1 MASGN
6 ISPRQ
11 KMINMM
17 YLVLTAMLA
26 LNVSKDILRVLAKL
40 DLGMNATVTT
50 VERGTAT
57 LYQAIQAQVSENPR
71 AIPINERA
79 IQVKAK
85 SDEIFSLLA
94 TTKEEMIKLTGG
106 VDEEG
111 RYKGADN
118 RDIPENFLL
127 NDKSIGG
134 QGKAKEI
141 KEKLTAFRAFL
152 EGQSD
157 GDATMKRIID
167 ETFTFED
174 EVVEGKKMSW
184 ERATFAELP
193 LAGVVPFL
201 TDLQSR
207 VRRMEAKTIEHLYGQ
222 IDANTLKFDNVKAVI
237 MPISTYVTQGDYLEA
252 DVFLAA
258 YDKGRNPEFI
268 GVTPQSIENGVGKI
282 RIQGTGNG
290 TKVLKGAMRV
300 PGGDTEYPFELSYT
314 VAPPSVV
321 ISATAMNVVYRGLDN
336 PLEVSV
342 PGVSPQSL
350 IVSGPGL
357 KGSNGNYILD
367 GNNVPTGTNEIT
379 ISVSVK
385 DNDGKVRKAGS
396 KVYRVKRLPPTTGSV
411 SGVRTGTIS
420 SQKLSKGI
428 IDAKYEDFPFDLKL
442 TVNSFEIKVNADRGA
457 QRVTGNKIPSDL
469 AQSIERLKPGST
481 VTIRNIKATTPK
493 GSTVSVADIVLDIN

>member
-1 MASGN
+1 
-6 ISPRQ
+6 
-11 KMINMM
+11 
-17 YLVLTAMLA
+17 
-26 LNVSKDILRVLAKL
+26 
-40 DLGMNATVTT
+40 

-85 SDEIFSLLA
+85 SDEIFGLLA

-321 ISATAMNVVYRGLDN
+321 ISATKMNVLYRNVDN
-336 PLEVSV
+336 PIEVSV
-342 PGVSPQSL
+342 PGVAPENL
-350 IVSGPGL
+350 IVSGPGIS
-357 KGSNGNYILD
+357 GRAGNYVANVTKVD
-367 GNNVPTGTNEIT
+367 GKELT
-379 ISVSVK
+379 INVSVK
-385 DNDGKVRKAGS
+385 EADGKTRKAGT
-396 KVYRVKRLPPTTGSV
+396 KLYRIKGLPQAVGSV
-411 SGVRTGTIS
+411 Y
-420 SQKLSKGI
+420 KKKDGI
-428 IDAKYEDFPFDLKL
+428 ISTSLLAKGVVEAEYQDFPFDLAL
-442 TVNSFEIKVNADRGA
+442 NVTSFELKLEGKPAVKVSGSR
-457 QRVTGNKIPSDL
+457 IPNDMRD
-469 AQSIERLKPGST
+469 QIQRLKPGSS
-481 VTIRNIKATTPK
+481 VTIRSIKANTPA
-493 GSTVSVADIVLDIN
+493 GARIDNISNIVFDVQ

>member
-85 SDEIFSLLA
+85 SDEIFGLLA

-321 ISATAMNVVYRGLDN
+321 ISATKMNVLYRNVDN
-336 PLEVSV
+336 PIEVSV
-342 PGVSPQSL
+342 PGVAPENL
-350 IVSGPGL
+350 IVSGPGIS
-357 KGSNGNYILD
+357 GRAGNYVANVTKVD
-367 GNNVPTGTNEIT
+367 GKELT
-379 ISVSVK
+379 INVSVK
-385 DNDGKVRKAGS
+385 EADGKTRKAGT
-396 KVYRVKRLPPTTGSV
+396 KLYRIKGLPQAVGSV
-411 SGVRTGTIS
+411 Y
-420 SQKLSKGI
+420 KKKDGI
-428 IDAKYEDFPFDLKL
+428 ISTSLLAKGVVEAEYQDFPFDLAL
-442 TVNSFEIKVNADRGA
+442 NVTSFELKLEGKPAVKVSGSR
-457 QRVTGNKIPSDL
+457 IPNDMRD
-469 AQSIERLKPGST
+469 QIQRLKPGSS
-481 VTIRNIKATTPK
+481 VTIRSIKANTPA
-493 GSTVSVADIVLDIN
+493 GARIDNISNIVFDVQ

>member
-6 ISPRQ
+6 TSPRQ

-79 IQVKAK
+79 IQVKAN

-282 RIQGTGNG
+282 RIQGSGNG

-321 ISATAMNVVYRGLDN
+321 ISATKMNVLYRNVDN
-336 PLEVSV
+336 PIEVSV
-342 PGVSPQSL
+342 PGVAPENL
-350 IVSGPGL
+350 IVSGPGIS
-357 KGSNGNYILD
+357 GRAGNYVANVTKVD
-367 GNNVPTGTNEIT
+367 GKELT
-379 ISVSVK
+379 INVSVK
-385 DNDGKVRKAGS
+385 EADGKTRKAGS
-396 KVYRVKRLPPTTGSV
+396 KLYRIKGLPQAVGSV
-411 SGVRTGTIS
+411 Y
-420 SQKLSKGI
+420 KKKDGI
-428 IDAKYEDFPFDLKL
+428 ISTSLLAKGVVEAEYQDFPFDLAL
-442 TVNSFEIKVNADRGA
+442 NVTSFELKLEGKPAVKVSGSR
-457 QRVTGNKIPSDL
+457 IPNDMRD
-469 AQSIERLKPGST
+469 QIQRLKPGSS
-481 VTIRNIKATTPK
+481 VTIRSIKASTPA
-493 GSTVSVADIVLDIN
+493 GARIDNISNIVFDVQ

>member
-1 MASGN
+1 MASGT

-57 LYQAIQAQVSENPR
+57 LYEGIRAQVSENPR
-71 AIPINERA
+71 AVPINERA
-79 IQVKAK
+79 KQVKSQ
-85 SDEIFSLLA
+85 SDEVFALLA
-94 TTKEEMIKLTGG
+94 STKEEMITLTGG
-106 VDEEG
+106 LDKEG

-118 RDIPENFLL
+118 RDVPENYLL

-141 KEKLTAFRAFL
+141 KETLSAFRTFL

-193 LAGVVPFL
+193 LAGVIPFL

-222 IDANTLKFDNVKAVI
+222 IDANTLKFDNVRAVV
-237 MPISTYVTQGDYLEA
+237 MPRSTYVTQGDYLEA

-258 YDKGRNPEFI
+258 YDKGRNPEFS
-268 GVTPQSIENGVGKI
+268 GVTPQSIEDGVGKI
-282 RIQGTGNG
+282 RIQGSGNG
-290 TKVLKGAMRV
+290 QKT
-300 PGGDTEYPFELSYT
+300 
-314 VAPPSVV
+314 
-321 ISATAMNVVYRGLDN
+321 
-336 PLEVSV
+336 
-342 PGVSPQSL
+342 
-350 IVSGPGL
+350 L
-357 KGSNGNYILD
+357 KGSM
-367 GNNVPTGTNEIT
+367 
-379 ISVSVK
+379 SV
-385 DNDGKVRKAGS
+385 
-396 KVYRVKRLPPTTGSV
+396 
-411 SGVRTGTIS
+411 
-420 SQKLSKGI
+420 
-428 IDAKYEDFPFDLKL
+428 F
-442 TVNSFEIKVNADRGA
+442 
-457 QRVTGNKIPSDL
+457 
-469 AQSIERLKPGST
+469 
-481 VTIRNIKATTPK
+481 
-493 GSTVSVADIVLDIN
+493 

>member
-1 MASGN
+1 MASGT

-57 LYQAIQAQVSENPR
+57 LYEAIQAQVSENPR
-71 AIPINERA
+71 AVPVNERA
-79 IQVKAK
+79 KQVKAQ
-85 SDEIFSLLA
+85 SDQIFALLA
-94 TTKEEMIKLTGG
+94 SAKEEMITLTGG
-106 VDEEG
+106 LDKEG

-134 QGKAKEI
+134 QAKAKEI

-321 ISATAMNVVYRGLDN
+321 ISATKMNVLYRNVDN
-336 PLEVSV
+336 PIEVSV
-342 PGVSPQSL
+342 PGVAPENL
-350 IVSGPGL
+350 IVSGPGIS
-357 KGSNGNYILD
+357 GRAGNYVANVTKVD
-367 GNNVPTGTNEIT
+367 GKELT
-379 ISVSVK
+379 INVSVK
-385 DNDGKVRKAGS
+385 EADGKTRKAGT
-396 KVYRVKRLPPTTGSV
+396 KLYRIKGLPQAVGSV
-411 SGVRTGTIS
+411 Y
-420 SQKLSKGI
+420 KKKDGI
-428 IDAKYEDFPFDLKL
+428 ISTSLLAKGVVEAEYQDFPFDLAL
-442 TVNSFEIKVNADRGA
+442 NVTSFELKLEGKPAVKVSGSR
-457 QRVTGNKIPSDL
+457 IPNDMRD
-469 AQSIERLKPGST
+469 QIQRLKPGSS
-481 VTIRNIKATTPK
+481 VTIRSIKANTPA
-493 GSTVSVADIVLDIN
+493 GARIDNISNIVFDVQ

>member
-40 DLGMNATVTT
+40 DLGMNATVST

-71 AIPINERA
+71 AVPINERA
-79 IQVKAK
+79 KQVKSQ
-85 SDEIFSLLA
+85 SDEIFALLA
-94 TTKEEMIKLTGG
+94 TTKDEMIALTGG
-106 VDEEG
+106 LDEEG

-118 RDIPENFLL
+118 RDIPENYLL

-141 KEKLTAFRAFL
+141 KEKLAAFRTFL

-157 GDATMKRIID
+157 GDATMKRIVD
-167 ETFTFED
+167 ETFTFDD

-222 IDANTLKFDNVKAVI
+222 IDANTLKFDNVRAVV
-237 MPISTYVTQGDYLEA
+237 MPRSTYVTQGDYLEA

-258 YDKGRNPEFI
+258 YDKGRNPEFVGI
-268 GVTPQSIENGVGKI
+268 TPQSIEDGVGKI
-282 RIQGTGNG
+282 RIQGSGNG
-290 TKVLKGAMRV
+290 SKTLKGSMRV
-300 PGGDTEYPFELSYT
+300 PGGDTDYPFELTYT

-321 ISATAMNVVYRGLDN
+321 IAATKMNVLYRNVDN
-336 PLEVSV
+336 PIEVSV
-342 PGVSPQSL
+342 PGVAPENL
-350 IVSGPGL
+350 MVSGPGISG
-357 KGSNGNYILD
+357 KAGNYVA
-367 GNNVPTGTNEIT
+367 NVTKVEGKEVTIT
-379 ISVSVK
+379 VNVK
-385 DNDGKVRKAGS
+385 EADGKTRKAGT
-396 KVYRVKRLPPTTGSV
+396 KLYRIKGLPQAV
-411 SGVRTGTIS
+411 GTIYKKKDGLIS
-420 SQKLSKGI
+420 SSLLSKGVI
-428 IDAKYEDFPFDLKL
+428 EAEYQDFPFDLPL
-442 TVNSFEIKVNADRGA
+442 TVTGFDIKFEGKPAVEVR
-457 QRVTGNKIPSDL
+457 GNKIPNDMRD
-469 AQSIERLKPGST
+469 QIQRLKPGSS
-481 VTIRNIKATTPK
+481 VTIRKIKANTPA
-493 GSTVSVADIVLDIN
+493 GARIDNISNIVLDVQ